1 MLKMKKG
8 RLLIS
13 VPSMEDANFFRSVI
27 LVAVHNKNETVG
39 FILNQPTKIK
49 VHHLIENFPKS
60 NFPIYIGGPVERNSL
75 HYIHTIGA
83 KIEGAQEITKDLYWG
98 GDFEIV
104 KRMVNNKEVDN
115 NNIRFF
121 AGYSGWAKHQLISE
135 IKQNSWITSPSNKD
149 ICMKLSTN
157 KELWSSF
164 IKKMDRKYAIW
175 TNLPIDP
182 FLN

>member
-13 VPSMEDANFFRSVI
+13 VPSMEDTNFFRSVI

-75 HYIHTIGA
+75 HYIHTIGT

-104 KRMVNNKEVDN
+104 KRMVNNKEVDS
-115 NNIRFF
+115 NNI
-121 AGYSGWAKHQLISE
+121 LLSE
-135 IKQNSWITSPSNKD
+135 TT
-149 ICMKLSTN
+149 L
-157 KELWSSF
+157 L
-164 IKKMDRKYAIW
+164 
-175 TNLPIDP
+175 
-182 FLN
+182 

>member
-49 VHHLIENFPKS
+49 VHHLIENFLKS

-75 HYIHTIGA
+75 HYIHTIGE

-121 AGYSGWAKHQLISE
+121 AGYSGWEKHQLISE

-164 IKKMDRKYAIW
+164 IK
-175 TNLPIDP
+175 NLIEKKK
-182 FLN
+182 N